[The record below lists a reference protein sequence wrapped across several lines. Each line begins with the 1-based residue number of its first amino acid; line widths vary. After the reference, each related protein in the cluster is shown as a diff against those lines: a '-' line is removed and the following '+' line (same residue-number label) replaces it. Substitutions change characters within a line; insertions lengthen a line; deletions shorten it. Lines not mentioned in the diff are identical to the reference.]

1 MTIAEKGI
9 AILKQYAKES
19 GVLLRSTSDL
29 SPLEQWLTLQLIN
42 KQISDEEIE
51 NQFPVINLRTDERYN
66 DRETNKLRQEGA
78 KWMRDKQKTNQ

>member
-51 NQFPVINLRTDERYN
+51 KEAHKQYPD
-66 DRETNKLRQEGA
+66 NKLCNGCWEIWVEGA
-78 KWMRDKQKTNQ
+78 KYYRDKQKG